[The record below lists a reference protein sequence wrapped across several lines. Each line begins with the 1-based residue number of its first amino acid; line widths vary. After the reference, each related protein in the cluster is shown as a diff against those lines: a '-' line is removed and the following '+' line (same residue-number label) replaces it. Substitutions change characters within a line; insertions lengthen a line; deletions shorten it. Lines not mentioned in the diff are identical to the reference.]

1 MKYKIQSDCEK
12 QALMHLMEGKY
23 DWVLWS
29 GSDRDQCVQIAGLF
43 RGVPCDKAHANV
55 IDSEN
60 NYLRHEQL
68 TFQSRKAAARWVRK
82 HKAWIVEDYKKHYCG
97 RKPHWV
103 LATQWRGKGFFY
115 LNLDK
120 IQ

>member
-1 MKYKIQSDCEK
+1 MKYKIQSACEK

-29 GSDRDQCVQIAGLF
+29 GNDRDQCVQIAGLF
-43 RGVPCDKAHANV
+43 RNVPCDKPHANG
-55 IDSEN
+55 IDRNN
-60 NYLRHEQL
+60 NYVRFEQL
-68 TFQSRKAAARWVRK
+68 TFQSRKAAVRWVRK
-82 HKAWIVEDYKKHYCG
+82 HKSWIVEDYKKHYCG

-103 LATQWRGKGFFY
+103 MATQWRGRGKF
-115 LNLDK
+115 LIDLTK